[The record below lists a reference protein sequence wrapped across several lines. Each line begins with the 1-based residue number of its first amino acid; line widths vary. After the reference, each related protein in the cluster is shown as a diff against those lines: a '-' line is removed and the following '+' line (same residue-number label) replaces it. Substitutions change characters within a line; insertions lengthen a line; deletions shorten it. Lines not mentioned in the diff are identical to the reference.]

1 MIQQAANEFQKL
13 CPTSEQ
19 QSALVQN
26 SRWGCFNNALLSL
39 KIPLLQYQKYAIST
53 GIVMQI
59 EQETFRN
66 EKSESSEHMHRR
78 HTTAG
83 MRRHTFLRNDG
94 NGGEKTVKRQRL
106 E

>member
-1 MIQQAANEFQKL
+1 MIQEAAQKFEKL
-13 CPTSEQ
+13 CPTSDQ
-19 QSALVQN
+19 QNALVQH
-26 SRWGCFNNALLSL
+26 SRWGCFNDALLSL

>member
-1 MIQQAANEFQKL
+1 
-13 CPTSEQ
+13 
-19 QSALVQN
+19 
-26 SRWGCFNNALLSL
+26 
-39 KIPLLQYQKYAIST
+39 
-53 GIVMQI
+53 MQI

-94 NGGEKTVKRQRL
+94 NGGEKVVKRQRL